1 MAFVLDCSVALT
13 WVLPDEGN
21 EPADGLADRLET
33 ESVYVPPIWPL
44 EVGNALLV
52 AQRRGRIKPSE
63 LERLIRA
70 LAELPIE
77 IEHDTRAIAFGGV
90 MDLAREL
97 GMTTY
102 DAAYVEL
109 ARRRSVPLA
118 TLDAPLRRACV
129 ALRIPV
135 LP

>member
-1 MAFVLDCSVALT
+1 MAFVLDCSIALA
-13 WVLPDEGN
+13 WVLPDESN
-21 EPADGLADRLET
+21 ESADGLADRLET

-63 LERLIRA
+63 LGRLIRA

-77 IEHDTRAIAFGGV
+77 IEHDTGAAAFGGV
-90 MDLAREL
+90 MDLARKL

-102 DAAYVEL
+102 DAAYLEV